1 MLKINEKHKKYDLCM
16 TFWLS
21 LFVIFGLNIHI
32 MATIK
37 VLLHPKS
44 DGLGGKIFRV
54 AIRVTKDRKQNY
66 LYLTN
71 LNSIDEWDD
80 QARVVTSENPKHHQL
95 NRLIRKKF
103 DSIEDLILE
112 YEATKKSFT
121 ARQIIDEIKG
131 VTETVTFFQVADEHV
146 KNLRKAKKHNR
157 AISDNSKVNSFL
169 EFTGNENLTFNE
181 IDETLLNRFKYHLQ
195 AKETVSERSIM
206 NILILIRLLYNRA
219 IKMGVVD
226 RKYYPFGTD
235 KIRINLPETL
245 KIGLDESEIR
255 RIENLDL
262 QEGTTIAHTRNVF
275 LFSFYL
281 AGIRIADVLKMKW
294 SDIKQDRLYY
304 KMGKNNKVVSI
315 KLPEKV
321 ISILEIYR
329 KDQKKGNDYIFPE
342 LKNANAKDARDMYAK
357 IKTATKKF
365 NNNLSDIA
373 ELAEID
379 KKITNHIA
387 RHSFGNI
394 AGDKVPLQMLQ
405 KLYRHGHLTTTIGY
419 QGNFIHKDTD
429 DALEKILNF

>member
-1 MLKINEKHKKYDLCM
+1 
-16 TFWLS
+16 
-21 LFVIFGLNIHI
+21 

-37 VLLHPKS
+37 VVLHPKKDNS
-44 DGLGGKIFRV
+44 GDKTYRI

-66 LYLTN
+66 LYLAN
-71 LNSIDEWDD
+71 LKDKAEWNDEKR
-80 QARVVTSENPKHHQL
+80 AVTKLNPKHSQL
-95 NRLIRKKF
+95 NRLIRKKY
-103 DSIEDLILE
+103 DAIEDLMLE
-112 YEATKKSFT
+112 YESSNETFT
-121 ARQIIDEIKG
+121 ARQIIDEVKG
-131 VTETVTFFQVADEHV
+131 VKLGETFFQLADEHV
-146 KNLRKAKKHNR
+146 ENLRKAKKHNR
-157 AISDNSKVNSFL
+157 AISDNSKINNFL
-169 EFTGNENLTFNE
+169 AYVGDKDLTFNE

-235 KIRINLPETL
+235 KIRIKLPETL

-262 QEGTTIAHTRNVF
+262 KEGTTIAHTRNVF

-294 SDIKQDRLYY
+294 NDIKQDRLYY

-315 KLPEKV
+315 KLPERV

>member
-1 MLKINEKHKKYDLCM
+1 
-16 TFWLS
+16 
-21 LFVIFGLNIHI
+21 

-37 VLLHPKS
+37 VLLHPKN
-44 DGLGGKIFRV
+44 DGSGGKIYRV

-66 LYLTN
+66 LYLAN
-71 LNSIDEWDD
+71 LNRKDEWDNE
-80 QARVVTSENPKHHQL
+80 ARKVTKENPKYSQL
-95 NRLIRKKF
+95 NRLIRKRY
-103 DSIEDLILE
+103 DTIEDLILE
-112 YEATKKSFT
+112 YEASKKSYS
-121 ARQIIDEIKG
+121 ARQIIDEVKG
-131 VTETVTFFQVADEHV
+131 AKAGDTFFQLAEEHV
-146 KNLRKAKKHNR
+146 TNLRKAKKHNR
-157 AISDNSKVNSFL
+157 AISDNSKINRFL
-169 EFTGNENLTFNE
+169 EFVESKNLNFSE
-181 IDETLLNRFKYHLQ
+181 IDETLLNRFKYYLQ
-195 AKETVSERSIM
+195 AKGTVSERSIM

-219 IKMGVVD
+219 IKMGIVD

-235 KIRINLPETL
+235 KIRIKLPETL

-315 KLPEKV
+315 KLPERV
-321 ISILEIYR
+321 ISILEIYK
-329 KDQKKGNDYIFPE
+329 KDQKKAGDFIFPE
-342 LKNANAKDARDMYAK
+342 LKKANTKDARDVYAK
-357 IKTATKKF
+357 IKTATKKL
-365 NNNLSDIA
+365 NNNLSEIA
-373 ELAEID
+373 ALAEID
-379 KKITNHIA
+379 KKLTNHIA

-394 AGDKVPLQMLQ
+394 AGDKVPPQMLQ

>member
-1 MLKINEKHKKYDLCM
+1 
-16 TFWLS
+16 
-21 LFVIFGLNIHI
+21 

-44 DGLGGKIFRV
+44 DGSGGKIYRV

-71 LNSIDEWDD
+71 LSNLDEWDD
-80 QARVVTSENPKHHQL
+80 QARVVTSMNPKHAKL
-95 NRLIRKKF
+95 NRLIRKKY
-103 DSIEDLILE
+103 DAIEDLILE
-112 YEATKKSFT
+112 NEASKKSYS
-121 ARQIIDEIKG
+121 ARQIIDEVKG
-131 VTETVTFFQVADEHV
+131 AKTGDTFFQLAEEHV
-146 KNLRKAKKHNR
+146 INLRKAKKHNR
-157 AISDNSKVNSFL
+157 AISDNSKINRFL
-169 EFTGNENLTFNE
+169 EFVESKNLTFSE
-181 IDETLLNRFKYHLQ
+181 IDETLLNRFKYYLQ
-195 AKETVSERSIM
+195 AKGTVSERSIM

-226 RKYYPFGTD
+226 RKHYPFGTD
-235 KIRINLPETL
+235 KIRIKLPETL

-262 QEGTTIAHTRNVF
+262 EAGTTIAHTRNVF

-304 KMGKNNKVVSI
+304 KMGKNNKAVSI
-315 KLPEKV
+315 KLPERV
-321 ISILEIYR
+321 ISILEVY
-329 KDQKKGNDYIFPE
+329 KMDQKKANDFIFPE
-342 LKNANAKDARDMYAK
+342 LKNANLKNARDVYVK

-365 NNNLSDIA
+365 NNNLSEIA
-373 ELAEID
+373 VLAEID
-379 KKITNHIA
+379 KKLTNHIA

-394 AGDKVPLQMLQ
+394 AGDKVPPQMLQ

-429 DALEKILNF
+429 DALDKILNF